1 MPTITTQDGCSLYYK
16 TWGQGRP
23 VVLIHGWPLSSDS
36 WDDTAMAL
44 ADAGYRT
51 IAYDRRG
58 FGRSEQTWSGY
69 DYNRLSEDLSDL
81 IEDLQL
87 RDVSLVGFSMGGGE
101 IARYLTKHSA
111 KRVTSVA
118 LISTVLPLMLQ
129 TSGNTSGV
137 PSAVFET
144 MKRGINKDRPE
155 FLSGFFK
162 EFYNWGLMSGPV
174 SSEMLDWSKSIAMQ
188 AGLKASLDCI
198 DAFSQT
204 DFRPDLKSF
213 TVPTLIIH
221 GSSDQTVPID
231 LTSRCTAKE
240 IKHASFIEY
249 AGAPHGLF
257 ATHKNRLNKD
267 LISFLG
273 EHRATDVQR
282 ATEGLLH
289 F

>member
-16 TWGQGRP
+16 NWGQGRP

-44 ADAGYRT
+44 ANAGYRT

-69 DYNRLSEDLSDL
+69 DYDRLSEDLSDL

-87 RDVSLVGFSMGGGE
+87 RDISLIGFSMGGGE
-101 IARYLTKHSA
+101 IARYLTRHSA
-111 KRVTSVA
+111 KRVSSVA

-129 TSGNTSGV
+129 TSDNISGV
-137 PSAVFET
+137 PSTVFEK
-144 MKRGINKDRPE
+144 MKLGINKDRPE
-155 FLSGFFK
+155 FLSSFFK

-174 SSEMLDWSKSIAMQ
+174 SSDMLEWSKSIAMQ
-188 AGLKASLDCI
+188 AGLKACLDCV

-221 GSSDQTVPID
+221 GSSDQIVPID

-257 ATHKNRLNKD
+257 ATHKTRLNVD
-267 LISFLG
+267 LIAFLG
-273 EHRATDVQR
+273 EHPAPESQP
-282 ATEGLLH
+282 H

>member
-44 ADAGYRT
+44 ANAGYRT

-69 DYNRLSEDLSDL
+69 DYDRLSEDLSDL

-87 RDVSLVGFSMGGGE
+87 RNVTLVGFSMGGGE
-101 IARYLTKHSA
+101 IARYLSRHST

-118 LISTVLPLMLQ
+118 LISSVLPLMLQ
-129 TSGNTSGV
+129 TPDNISGV

-144 MKRGINKDRPE
+144 MKLGINKDRPE
-155 FLSGFFK
+155 FLYGFFK
-162 EFYNWGLMSGPV
+162 DFYNWGLVSGPV
-174 SSEMLDWSKSIAMQ
+174 SKEMLEWSTSIAMQ
-188 AGLKASLDCI
+188 AGLKASLDCV

-231 LTSRCTAKE
+231 LTSRYTAKE

-249 AGAPHGLF
+249 SGAPHGLF
-257 ATHKNRLNKD
+257 ATHKKRLNND
-267 LISFLG
+267 LICFLR
-273 EHRATDVQR
+273 EHHAVESQP
-282 ATEGLLH
+282 H

>member
-1 MPTITTQDGCSLYYK
+1 
-16 TWGQGRP
+16 
-23 VVLIHGWPLSSDS
+23 
-36 WDDTAMAL
+36 MAL

-69 DYNRLSEDLSDL
+69 DYDRLSEDLSDL

-87 RDVSLVGFSMGGGE
+87 REVSLIGFSMGGGE
-101 IARYLTKHSA
+101 IARYLTRHSA
-111 KRVTSVA
+111 KRVKSVA
-118 LISTVLPLMLQ
+118 LISTVLPLLLQ
-129 TSGNTSGV
+129 TPNNTSGV

-144 MKRGINKDRPE
+144 MKLAINKDRPE
-155 FLSGFFK
+155 FLAGFFK

-174 SSEMLDWSKSIAMQ
+174 SGEMLEWSRSIAMQ
-188 AGLKASLDCI
+188 AGLKASLDCV

-204 DFRPDLKSF
+204 DFRTDLKSF
-213 TVPTLIIH
+213 TIPTLIIH

-240 IKHASFIEY
+240 IKHANFLEY

-257 ATHKNRLNKD
+257 VTHKKRLNND

-273 EHRATDVQR
+273 EHRAS
-282 ATEGLLH
+282 EG
-289 F
+289 